1 VHFFIIF
8 LDKGGSIMRYV
19 LLVSHGEF
27 APGLHK
33 AIEMLAGSARE
44 DILSTSLKN
53 GMGADEF
60 ADHVRELIKNITA
73 EDEIAVFADIVGGSP
88 LTTTANVLGEAGLLG
103 RTIMVGGMNLPIVLY
118 TVLSK
123 DYAEDLKE
131 HIRTSVI
138 PESREMI
145 QEFQVAAEESEDD
158 I

>member
-1 VHFFIIF
+1 
-8 LDKGGSIMRYV
+8 MRYV

-33 AIEMLAGSARE
+33 AIEMLAGSRE

-60 ADHVRELIKNITA
+60 AVNLREVIKNITA

-103 RTIMVGGMNLPIVLY
+103 RTIMVGGMNLPIVLN

-145 QEFQVAAEESEDD
+145 QEFEVAVDESEDD

>member
-1 VHFFIIF
+1 
-8 LDKGGSIMRYV
+8 MRYV

-33 AIEMLAGSARE
+33 AIEMLAGSRE

-60 ADHVRELIKNITA
+60 AVNLREVIKNITA

-103 RTIMVGGMNLPIVLY
+103 KTIMVGGMNLPIVLN

-131 HIRTSVI
+131 HIRSSVI

-145 QEFQVAAEESEDD
+145 QEFQVAVEESEDD